1 MNQHIRNNTSH
12 REIFRRQDVPTRLA
26 RIALTITLACSA
38 GACAPA
44 ASTGGTGGAV
54 GSGGSSKGSGGTS
67 TGSGGGSGGD
77 STGSGSGGAQGP
89 GSGGSQPE
97 STGGSQGT
105 GTGGLDT
112 PGSGGATATGGRSA
126 GTGGGAA
133 GGISGGG
140 GTKPPGSGGT
150 TGAGG
155 GSSDDMAAAQ
165 VLNGYTILKP
175 CVSSFKP
182 TPNVNGDC
190 CCEELAANENQH
202 IMKAFGGDPN
212 VTYNVKVRIA
222 GIAERYWYTGGT
234 LDPVGMLFYTGGL
247 PTIHSTKAPNNNLSP
262 GKGACKIH
270 PPETDSNMALPFK
283 VPVEVNPADGCFNGF
298 NIFAMTVSAPKQSY
312 FLNYT
317 TDFDGADRQPH
328 KVYKNDYTVT
338 IPIKGGASLDFY
350 TIDGDHHEV
359 TNDGTMTVP
368 NLKTAQ
374 PYNGNFL
381 EFTVLDVTRGN

>member
-1 MNQHIRNNTSH
+1 MNQYMRTNTS
-12 REIFRRQDVPTRLA
+12 RGDNSVRQAVPLRLA
-26 RIALTITLACSA
+26 GITLGIALLF
-38 GACAPA
+38 GACAPTG
-44 ASTGGTGGAV
+44 SSSGGTGGSS
-54 GSGGSSKGSGGTS
+54 SGGSGTGGTT
-67 TGSGGGSGGD
+67 TGSGGAG
-77 STGSGSGGAQGP
+77 TVSGSGGAVES
-89 GSGGSQPE
+89 GSGGSQPVT
-97 STGGSQGT
+97 TGGSTGSGGADPT
-105 GTGGLDT
+105 GSGGAPATGGRAGTGGGT
-112 PGSGGATATGGRSA
+112 AGSAGATATG
-126 GTGGGAA
+126 T
-133 GGISGGG
+133 
-140 GTKPPGSGGT
+140 GGT

-165 VLNGYTILKP
+165 VLNGYAILKP

-182 TPNVNGDC
+182 TPNANGDC

-202 IMKAFGGDPN
+202 VTKAFGGDPN

-247 PTIHSTKAPNNNLSP
+247 PTIHSTKAPNNLAP

-317 TDFDGADRQPH
+317 TDFDGTDRQPH

-350 TIDGDHHEV
+350 TIDGDHHQV
-359 TNDGTMTVP
+359 TNDGTMSVP
-368 NLKTAQ
+368 NVKTAQ

-381 EFTVLDVTRGN
+381 EFTVLGVTR